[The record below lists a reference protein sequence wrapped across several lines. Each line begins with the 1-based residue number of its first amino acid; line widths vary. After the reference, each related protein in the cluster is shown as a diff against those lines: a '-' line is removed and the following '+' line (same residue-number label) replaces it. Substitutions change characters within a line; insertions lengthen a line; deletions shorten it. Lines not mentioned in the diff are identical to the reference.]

1 MTIGERI
8 KARREALG
16 MSVDDVAAEL
26 GKNRATIYRYENGEI
41 KRMSVDVLKPLAEVL
56 HTTPAYLMEWTDDP
70 YDWDNDPDARMD
82 QISSNIYDELDRL
95 YDGDRPTIWRAWIDM
110 QADAANEAA
119 KMREAERKPVPIPPG
134 FLPPPKMKKVP
145 LIGDIACGDPITA
158 EQNVA
163 DYLDVPEDVHCD
175 FCLRCHGDSMIDAHI
190 QDGDVVYIHCQP
202 EVNDGEIAAVRIG
215 DEATLKRVYYDG
227 QNLTLMPCNS
237 AYRPRTYS
245 GPELDDIQIEGRMVG
260 FMHHGSR

>member
-1 MTIGERI
+1 MDGYLKERRLQLNLTL
-8 KARREALG
+8 KE
-16 MSVDDVAAEL
+16 VAAKVGVSE
-26 GKNRATIYRYENGEI
+26 ATVSRWEGGQIANM
-41 KRMSVDVLKPLAEVL
+41 KRQYIAAYAAALQ
-56 HTTPAYLMEWTDDP
+56 TTPGFIMTGKEEQETDTT
-70 YDWDNDPDARMD
+70 R
-82 QISSNIYDELDRL
+82 
-95 YDGDRPTIWRAWIDM
+95 RA
-110 QADAANEAA
+110 
-119 KMREAERKPVPIPPG
+119 VSIPPG

-163 DYLDVPEDVHCD
+163 DYLDVPEDVQCD

-227 QNLTLMPCNS
+227 QSLTLMPCNS

-245 GPELDDIQIEGRMVG
+245 GPELNEIHIEGRMVG